1 MSTTPQILI
10 SGTIAEATT
19 GVFEVRDSA
28 NGAPARVTLFAAGL
42 AGSETATVSLVV
54 DGTTTLT
61 IASLVLAVATPIRE
75 ITAKGRYVVSI
86 SSSAGAVKIGVIG
99 AGA

>member
-10 SGTIAEATT
+10 SGTITEATT
-19 GVFEVRDSA
+19 GAFEVRDSA

-42 AGSETATVSLVV
+42 AGAETASISLVV
-54 DGTTTLT
+54 DGATTLT
-61 IASLVLAVATPIRE
+61 IAALALAVATPIRE

-86 SSSAGAVKIGVIG
+86 ASTAGAVKIGVSG